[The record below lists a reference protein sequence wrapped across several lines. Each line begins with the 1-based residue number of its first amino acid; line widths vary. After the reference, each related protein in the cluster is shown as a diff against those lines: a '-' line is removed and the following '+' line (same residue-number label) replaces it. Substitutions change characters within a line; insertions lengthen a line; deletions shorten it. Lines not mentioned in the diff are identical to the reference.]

1 MKALVSHRSPVVALA
16 VFLLLGAAAQPL
28 TAQYFGKNKVQY
40 NHFDFKV
47 IKTEH
52 FDVYYYPEMQAAAQ
66 QAARM
71 AERWYKRLSQLLEH
85 DLRGRQ
91 PLILYANSPHFQQT
105 TAISGAIGEGTG
117 GVTEMFK
124 RRIVLPMG
132 PSLAASDHVIGH
144 ELVHAFQIDMTSA
157 GASTLA
163 NAAPTALRLPLWMIE
178 GMAEYMSIG
187 HDDAHTAMWMRDAVR
202 KQKEDDKWELP
213 TIKKLENSYA
223 FFPYRW
229 GQSLWSYITG
239 TSGDDALS
247 RIIKSAGRMG
257 GYEAAIRRVT
267 GKSPEELS
275 KEWHEAMTEA
285 YQPLMELT
293 DLVDPDS
300 ALLIEGSDYNTL
312 NVSPALSPDGG
323 KMVLLSTRD
332 LFSIDLYLADTRTG
346 KFEKKLLSAAS
357 DPEFESLQFIKSAG
371 SWDASGKRFVF
382 GAISRGKA
390 VLSIFDME
398 RKKRVKEIV
407 FDQSGEILSP
417 SWSPDGRRIVFSAQS
432 NGYTD
437 LFMFDLESESLEY
450 LTNDPYADLM
460 PDWSPDGRSIAF
472 ITERFNSELAILDVG
487 SLQLAVMDVDTGMV
501 RRVPAFAHAKNIN
514 PQWAPDSSS
523 LYFISDQNGIPNVY
537 NVEVGTGELSQ
548 VTNLFSGISGITDT
562 SPAITVAQGT
572 GTLAY
577 TQYDDGKYSIYTI
590 EQSKLEAKRR
600 EPLDFKGMSPSLLPP
615 RTDSESEM
623 IALLKNPLFG
633 LTDGEDFEPD
643 SYHPKLKLDYVSQPQ
658 LGVGIDR
665 FGTYAA
671 GGITFHF
678 SDMLGYHNLATSV
691 MTSSRLQDT
700 AAVVAYQ
707 NARNRLNW
715 GASLQRIPYVYGGY
729 TGGFGSYYGMPA
741 FFEQEVVYRQVNYDA
756 SVFSSYPLSQ
766 VQRFELWGGFRAI
779 DFQYETRTW
788 IYSELDGLL
797 LDYQKE
803 KLPAPDSLYLGYL
816 NAAMVYDTSVFG
828 ATAPI
833 AGQSYI
839 LQASPY
845 IGTMNYW
852 GILADFRRYV
862 MPVRPFTL
870 AFRLMHYGRY
880 GLGAGEN
887 RFYPIFLGYENM
899 IRGYNSSSLSAGE
912 GDIYGRLLGDRIL
925 VGNIELRFPLF
936 QVLGLGKGWYGILP
950 MDFLAFFDT
959 GLAWY
964 GEGDLR
970 PWFAGG
976 TRKPLSS
983 AGVGL
988 RMNLFG
994 YLVVGVSYV
1003 YPFDRPE
1010 QGPYFQFTLF
1020 PGF

>member
-1 MKALVSHRSPVVALA
+1 MKPLVASKYLA
-16 VFLLLGAAAQPL
+16 VSLVFACMLAVVSSPL
-28 TAQYFGKNKVQY
+28 TAQYFGRNKVQY
-40 NHFDFKV
+40 ERFNFKV
-47 IKTEH
+47 LKTEH

-85 DLRGRQ
+85 ELRGRQ

-105 TAISGAIGEGTG
+105 TAIAGSIGEGTG

-163 NAAPTALRLPLWMIE
+163 SATPTAMRLPLWMIE

-202 KQKEDDKWELP
+202 KQNEDDKWELP
-213 TIKKLENSYA
+213 TIKKLADSYTY
-223 FFPYRW
+223 FPYRW
-229 GQSLWSYITG
+229 GQSLWSYIAG
-239 TSGDDALS
+239 NWGDDAVS

-267 GKSPEELS
+267 GKSQEELS

-285 YQPLMELT
+285 YQPLIEKT
-293 DLVDPDS
+293 DLVDPDGE
-300 ALLIEGSDYNTL
+300 LLIKGTKYNVL
-312 NVSPALSPDGG
+312 NVSPALSPDGS
-323 KMVLLSTRD
+323 KLVLLSTKD
-332 LFSIDLYLADTRTG
+332 LFSIDLFLVDARTG
-346 KFEKKLLSAAS
+346 KFEKKLISTAS

-382 GAISRGKA
+382 GAVSRGKA
-390 VLSIFDME
+390 LLSIFDME
-398 RKKRVKEIV
+398 RKKRIKEIV

-417 SWSPDGRRIVFSAQS
+417 TWSPDGRRIAFSAQS
-432 NGYTD
+432 DGYTD
-437 LFMFDLESESLEY
+437 LFMFDLETESLEY

-472 ITERFNSELAILDVG
+472 ITERFNSEMAILDIGAPQIAIMNVE
-487 SLQLAVMDVDTGMV
+487 TGMV
-501 RRVPAFAHAKNIN
+501 RQVPAFAHAKNLN
-514 PQWAPDSSS
+514 PQWAPDSAS
-523 LYFISDQNGIPNVY
+523 LYFVSDQNGIPNVY
-537 NVEVGTGELSQ
+537 NVEVRTGRLTQ
-548 VTNLFSGISGITDT
+548 VTNLFSGVSGITPS
-562 SPAITVAQGT
+562 SPAITVAQDS
-572 GTLAY
+572 GTLAF

-590 EQSKLEAKRR
+590 DQSKLEGKRNDLVVF
-600 EPLDFKGMSPSLLPP
+600 EGTSPSVLPP
-615 RTDSESEM
+615 RTDSESEV

-643 SYHPKLKLDYVSQPQ
+643 SYRPKLKLDYVSQPQ

-671 GGITFHF
+671 GGITLNF

-691 MTSSRLQDT
+691 MTSSRIQDT
-700 AAVVAYQ
+700 AAVVAYM
-707 NARNRLNW
+707 NARSRLNW

-729 TGGFGSYYGMPA
+729 TGGFGSYFGVPA
-741 FFEQEVVYRQVNYDA
+741 FYEQEIIYRQVNYDA
-756 SVFSSYPLSQ
+756 STFASYPLSQ

-779 DFQYETRTW
+779 DFQRETRTR
-788 IYSELDGLL
+788 IYSELDGMLL
-797 LDYQKE
+797 AYEKE
-803 KLPAPDSLYLGYL
+803 NLPAPESLYMGYM
-816 NAAMVYDTSVFG
+816 NAALVYDTSLFG

-833 AGQSYI
+833 LGQSYI

-852 GILADFRRYV
+852 NVLADFRRYL
-862 MPVRPFTL
+862 MPVKPFTL
-870 AFRLMHYGRY
+870 AFRLMHFGRY
-880 GLGAGEN
+880 GLSADEN
-887 RFYPIFLGYENM
+887 RFYPIFLGYEH
-899 IRGYNSSSLSAGE
+899 IVRGYNSGSLSAAE
-912 GDIYGRLLGDRIL
+912 GDVYSRLLGDRIL

-936 QVLGLGKGWYGILP
+936 QVLGLGQGWYGILP
-950 MDFLAFFDT
+950 MDFTAFFDT

-964 GEGDLR
+964 GEGDAR
-970 PWFAGG
+970 PWFMGG
-976 TRKPLSS
+976 KRRPVSS

-994 YLVVGVSYV
+994 YLILGVSYV